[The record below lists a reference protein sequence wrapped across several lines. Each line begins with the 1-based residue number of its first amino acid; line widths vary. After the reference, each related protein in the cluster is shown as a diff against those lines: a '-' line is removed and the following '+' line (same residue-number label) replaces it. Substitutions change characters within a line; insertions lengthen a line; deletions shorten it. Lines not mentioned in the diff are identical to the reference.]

1 MNKDSEA
8 VATEIVRKL
17 TKAGHVAYFA
27 GGWVRDHLMGH
38 PSYDI
43 DIATDASPDKILD
56 LFPRTILVGL
66 SFGIVVVLIGEH
78 QFEVASFRR
87 DLHYLDGR
95 RPETIEF
102 STPEEDAKR
111 RDFTINGMFYDPLL
125 SVVHDFVGGAQDI
138 QHQMIRAIGDPYE
151 RFRED
156 RLRMIRAVRFAARFG
171 FQIESETLE
180 AIKANAS
187 DLLPAVAME
196 RVWQELNKMAA
207 GPHFDQA
214 LVELHRLGLLQEIFP
229 DLRSVGL
236 EQIRKRV
243 AHLSRFPQGA
253 PAIFF
258 LLELFPD
265 LPLDSL
271 VEIFKGLKVPNR
283 DIKLAELITLG
294 RGLIQNIEAVDMR
307 EWVYFFAH
315 PDSQM
320 CIEAIAAR
328 EAPEE
333 GELLLHLL
341 MQKQESLS
349 THIQRVQLGK
359 PLVTAALLQA
369 HGVSPGKPMG
379 LLLKEA
385 ERMVINHNRDNAEGI
400 IDLLKQ
406 GPHWPQ
412 TAFKDQN

>member
-1 MNKDSEA
+1 
-8 VATEIVRKL
+8 
-17 TKAGHVAYFA
+17 
-27 GGWVRDHLMGH
+27 
-38 PSYDI
+38 
-43 DIATDASPDKILD
+43 
-56 LFPRTILVGL
+56 
-66 SFGIVVVLIGEH
+66 VLIGEH